1 MKTQFEQDLQNQLR
15 HSEQT
20 IDTENLTQLADIR
33 HQALGLLRTRKTSP
47 PHHRWRCFS
56 WPTAGM
62 ALASLLVI
70 VLATPLSPFT
80 SPSSIDYL
88 SDNTELYDDLGFYYW
103 LAENEQSF
111 RG

>member
-1 MKTQFEQDLQNQLR
+1 MKTQFEQDLQTRLR
-15 HSEQT
+15 LSEQT

-33 HQALGLLRTRKTSP
+33 QQTLDLQLTSKTNP
-47 PHHRWRCFS
+47 PHRCRHFS

-80 SPSSIDYL
+80 SPSSIEYL
-88 SDNTELYDDLGFYYW
+88 SDNVELYDDLEFYYW

>member
-1 MKTQFEQDLQNQLR
+1 MKTQFEQDLQTRLR
-15 HSEQT
+15 HNEQT
-20 IDTENLTQLADIR
+20 IDTASLTQLADIR
-33 HQALGLLRTRKTSP
+33 QQALGLQLTSKTNP
-47 PHHRWRCFS
+47 PHLWRRFS

-70 VLATPLSPFT
+70 VLVTPLSPFT
-80 SPSSIDYL
+80 SPSSIEYL
-88 SDNTELYDDLGFYYW
+88 SDNVELYDDLEFYYW

>member
-1 MKTQFEQDLQNQLR
+1 MKTQFEQDLQTRLR
-15 HSEQT
+15 HNEQT

-33 HQALGLLRTRKTSP
+33 QQALGLQLTSKTNP
-47 PHHRWRCFS
+47 PHRWRRFS

-80 SPSSIDYL
+80 SPSSIEYL
-88 SDNTELYDDLGFYYW
+88 SDNVELYDDLEFYYW